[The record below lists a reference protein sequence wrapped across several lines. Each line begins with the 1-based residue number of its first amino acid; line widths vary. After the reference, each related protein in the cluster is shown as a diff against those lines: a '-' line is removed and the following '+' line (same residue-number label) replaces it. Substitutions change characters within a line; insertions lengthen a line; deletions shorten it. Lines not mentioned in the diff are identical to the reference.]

1 VDRGGHRRAAWLRR
15 RRRVTAPKMLA
26 PWSGSWALNA
36 SNDRYGG
43 ITMKIKTRVRA
54 GSAPEE
60 G

>member
-1 VDRGGHRRAAWLRR
+1 
-15 RRRVTAPKMLA
+15 MLA